1 MSTYKKILFPLLLI
15 IATNTRAQQI
25 TGLWY
30 SADSSRIYQV
40 KATDSNKYEAVI
52 YASERK
58 TDTIGFA
65 VIRNL
70 QYNTRKKRYEGAM
83 YAVSDGLPCFTKIK
97 FSNNATMLL
106 LKLSRFFIMDIT
118 LEWRRVTAR
127 SSVKL

>member
-1 MSTYKKILFPLLLI
+1 MATYKKLLLPLLLI

-58 TDTIGFA
+58 TDTIGFT
-65 VIRNL
+65 VIKNL
-70 QYNTRKKRYEGAM
+70 QYNSRKKRYEGAM
-83 YAVSDGLPCFTKIK
+83 YAVSDGRPCFTKIT
-97 FSNNATMLL
+97 FLNNANMLL
-106 LKLSRFFIMDIT
+106 LKLSRFFIMDIAI
-118 LEWRRVTAR
+118 EWSRVTTQSSAR
-127 SSVKL
+127 Q